1 MAYLKFFKNKME
13 ATSFYTKSFIRN
25 ICVPTGSNIVFPYE
39 EGKWLIKQQIFIFK
53 KKVAGNN
60 KLYMDYF
67 TIAISFIAFFI

>member
-1 MAYLKFFKNKME
+1 ME
-13 ATSFYTKSFIRN
+13 ATYFYTKSFIGK

-53 KKVAGNN
+53 NKVAGNN

-67 TIAISFIAFFI
+67 IIAISFIDFFYIK